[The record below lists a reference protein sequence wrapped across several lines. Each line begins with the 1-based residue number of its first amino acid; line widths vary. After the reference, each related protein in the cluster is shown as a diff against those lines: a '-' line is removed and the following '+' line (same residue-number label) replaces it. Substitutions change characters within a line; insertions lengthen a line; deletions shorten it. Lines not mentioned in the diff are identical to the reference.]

1 MADSRPKK
9 AKICLCIFLCLLVV
23 GVIAVVV
30 GVRMWRHSS
39 EHMKW
44 NGTGSTAHFQEIVL
58 ERCYNYM
65 QLVQPELRDRDC
77 QKIRE
82 AFRNAFIS
90 KDPCSATE
98 EDYHPLMKLVD
109 LTVPCDKTVF
119 WSKTK
124 ELAHQYTKVRREMF
138 TLEDTLLGYIA
149 DDLNWCGDAGSNEM
163 NYQSCP
169 HWKKDCS
176 NNFVSVFW
184 DLVSKRFAENAC
196 GVVQVVLNGSISNAF
211 DRKSTFG
218 RVEVHNL
225 NPTKV
230 HTLQAWVI
238 HDLGKLPSDSC
249 SGSSINDL
257 RWIIMQR
264 NIKFTCQDN
273 YSSGKFLQCVKKPE
287 DSSCR

>member
-58 ERCYNYM
+58 ERCYNYT

-98 EDYHPLMKLVD
+98 EDYHPLMKLVNP
-109 LTVPCDKTVF
+109 TVPCDKTVF

-124 ELAHQYTKVRREMF
+124 ELAHQYTKVQRELF

-149 DDLNWCGDAGSNEM
+149 DDLNWCGDTGSYEM

-211 DRKSTFG
+211 DRKS
-218 RVEVHNL
+218 
-225 NPTKV
+225 
-230 HTLQAWVI
+230 
-238 HDLGKLPSDSC
+238 DSC

-257 RWIIMQR
+257 KWIIMQR